1 MTNHLTR
8 WFSRLFG
15 NKQMVEKPPSG
26 GAAPAHD
33 SIFYG
38 LDEPPHHLVREGA
51 IAHFSGSVLCIE
63 SRAVC
68 GLRVYAD
75 GALVGSFPV
84 DSPRAQIGQTV
95 PHIAR
100 SAICGFE
107 FDLPIGQGKDRYDFE
122 LVFENGDREFFFSY
136 DMTRLRR
143 LRGPLD
149 RMHLAL
155 KRLAMPDGPLVMLTQ
170 GHENVLS
177 YRNSIIPFIV
187 NVEQYLAA
195 VGVKLPDVRSVLD
208 IGCGSGRALTAWHL
222 DDPTRR
228 LHGCDIN
235 ETLIAWSQRN
245 LPPQI
250 ELVSNS
256 VLPPLAYPDRSFDL
270 VQLISVFT
278 HLSLAVQRLWVTEI
292 RRILN
297 PGGCL
302 LITLQNEF
310 YVQLFLPGS
319 IDEFRREG
327 YLETVGREEGL
338 NHYGA
343 FHAPSFVPGLFTEF
357 EIAGYFPRGKI
368 GGKRT
373 IFQIASQQDVYIL
386 RRSAEATPLP

>member
-1 MTNHLTR
+1 MTNNLMR
-8 WFSRLFG
+8 WFGRLFG
-15 NKQMVEKPPSG
+15 KKQMIEKPPSG
-26 GAAPAHD
+26 LADSAHD

-68 GLRVYAD
+68 GLKVYAD

-84 DSPRAQIGQTV
+84 DSPRAQVGRTV

-100 SAICGFE
+100 SAICGFD
-107 FDLPIGQGKDRYDFE
+107 FDLSIEKETDRYDFE
-122 LVFENGDREFFFSY
+122 LVFENGAQEFFLSY
-136 DMTRLRR
+136 DIARLRKLRDRLRR
-143 LRGPLD
+143 MRLGLERLPMPEGPI
-149 RMHLAL
+149 
-155 KRLAMPDGPLVMLTQ
+155 VFLTQ

-187 NVEQYLAA
+187 NVGQYLAEA
-195 VGVKLPDVRSVLD
+195 GIRLRDVRSVLD

-222 DDPTRR
+222 DDPTRG

-235 ETLIAWSQRN
+235 ETLIAWSRRN

-270 VQLISVFT
+270 IQLISVFT
-278 HLSLAVQRLWVTEI
+278 HLSLAVQRLWVAEI
-292 RRILN
+292 RRILK

-310 YVQLFLPGS
+310 YVQIFLPGS
-319 IDEFRREG
+319 IDEFRRDG

-343 FHAPSFVPGLFTEF
+343 FHAPSFVPGLFTGF

-368 GGKRT
+368 GEKRT

-386 RRSAEATPLP
+386 RRSADATPLP

>member
-8 WFSRLFG
+8 WFGRLLG
-15 NKQMVEKPPSG
+15 KKQMVEKPPSG
-26 GAAPAHD
+26 LADPAHD

-63 SRAVC
+63 SRAAC

-84 DSPRAQIGQTV
+84 DSPRLQIGQTV

-122 LVFENGDREFFFSY
+122 LVFENCDREFFFSY
-136 DMTRLRR
+136 DIAR
-143 LRGPLD
+143 LRGLRGRLD

-155 KRLAMPDGPLVMLTQ
+155 ERLAMPDGPLVNLTQ

-187 NVEQYLAA
+187 NVEQYLAEA
-195 VGVKLPDVRSVLD
+195 GIRLRDVRSVLD

-222 DDPTRR
+222 DDPTRG

-245 LPPQI
+245 LPPEI
-250 ELVSNS
+250 ELVRNS
-256 VLPPLAYPDRSFDL
+256 VLPPLVYPDRSFDL

-278 HLSLAVQRLWVTEI
+278 HLSLAVQRQWVEEI
-292 RRILN
+292 RRILK
-297 PGGCL
+297 PGGYL
-302 LITLQNEF
+302 LITLHNDL
-310 YVQLFLPGS
+310 YVQIFLPS
-319 IDEFRREG
+319 SMAEFRQKG
-327 YLETVGREEGL
+327 YLETVGRNEGL

-343 FHAPSFVPGLFTEF
+343 FHASSFVPGLFRGF

-368 GGKRT
+368 GGQRT